1 MKNIKFLIQA
11 MFTALLLTGTLVACS
26 SEDIDGGASQ
36 KNGKGVRFALNFQD
50 FEKDEQVTSR
60 ATADGV
66 LSRDTVDLGN
76 NIEAEVLVKSDNMP
90 ASIPATRATLS
101 NGHYTVVAYQG
112 SAVKGTIKGTWNGTA
127 FVPDTGYEEV
137 MQLPAGTYT
146 FVCFNDKITQSGGT
160 LTLTRSNT
168 GNAALLGINKNVA
181 VSGLKQSV
189 SFAMK
194 HAESRMKISL
204 WAYNRYRSTVYYY
217 SGVTTTLSSL
227 NATDVPATANYDV
240 ATDTWS
246 NTSGASVSE
255 TDLNHT
261 TSWSAD
267 YHYFLPSTSGSS
279 FKLTFNSGTVY
290 GRNMTGKSLK
300 LFTSRTLNMQANKSY
315 TVTVMLHYKF
325 TYLFSDGTTGTLAA
339 NPTKIPIGLVVNSAT
354 RTAVALNEASTA
366 ALWTTRSGRQNV
378 SASSV
383 DLPSN
388 PNPEPAPTGA
398 TIYDGYNETWNA
410 ANSLDGT
417 TVKATSTDFPAFK
430 AAADYSPGVP
440 TAANIGK
447 WYLPA
452 AGEFSYLRDTLSLGT
467 TAMWNDTYRWAFT
480 RAGGTALFKI
490 AEYTMYGM
498 FSYHI
503 PQEASS
509 LLNTYNTSSEIDN
522 DKVLSVAFFEA
533 NHNETG
539 TWGSS
544 YAQWYNIPSCPTLKT
559 QVKRVRPF
567 VHY

>member
-11 MFTALLLTGTLVACS
+11 MFTALLLMGTLVACS

-36 KNGKGVRFALNFQD
+36 KDGKGVRFALNFQD

-90 ASIPATRATLS
+90 TSIPATRATLS

-127 FVPDTGYEEV
+127 FVPDAGYEEV
-137 MQLPAGTYT
+137 MQLPPGTYT

-204 WAYNRYRSTVYYY
+204 GTY
-217 SGVTTTLSSL
+217 SGFDWNSPVYSNISTTLSSL

-240 ATDTWS
+240 ATGTWS
-246 NTSGASVSE
+246 NANGAAVSE
-255 TDLNHT
+255 ADVNNSTQ
-261 TSWSAD
+261 SSD

-290 GRNMTGKSLK
+290 RRNMAGRSLK

-366 ALWTTRSGRQNV
+366 ALWTTRSGRQNTNESSMSSDYKTV
-378 SASSV
+378 S
-383 DLPSN
+383 
-388 PNPEPAPTGA
+388 GA
-398 TIYDGYNETWNA
+398 TAYDGYNETWNA

-452 AGEFSYLRDTLSLGT
+452 AGEFTKYLHDTLTIGNLVSWG
-467 TAMWNDTYRWAFT
+467 NTYSWAFT
-480 RAGGTALFKI
+480 RAGGTNLCMPVLSGSFPHMQKENA
-490 AEYTMYGM
+490 YC
-498 FSYHI
+498 
-503 PQEASS
+503 
-509 LLNTYNTSSEIDN
+509 TSSELDN
-522 DKVLSVAFFEA
+522 DNVLGYFLTVFVDLYSSA
-533 NHNETG
+533 NP
-539 TWGSS
+539 
-544 YAQWYNIPSCPTLKT
+544 YAIGYPNSKT
-559 QVKRVRPF
+559 QTMRVRPF

>member
-60 ATADGV
+60 ATADDV

-90 ASIPATRATLS
+90 TSIPATRATLS

-112 SAVKGTIKGTWNGTA
+112 NAVKGTIKGTWNGTA

-160 LTLTRSNT
+160 LTRSNT

-189 SFAMK
+189 NFAMK

-204 WAYNRYRSTVYYY
+204 GTY
-217 SGVTTTLSSL
+217 SGFDWNSLVYSNISTTLSSL

-240 ATDTWS
+240 ATGTWS
-246 NTSGASVSE
+246 NANGAAVSE
-255 TDLNHT
+255 ADVNNSTQ
-261 TSWSAD
+261 SSD

-366 ALWTTRSGRQNV
+366 ALWTTRSGRQNTNESSMSSDYKTV
-378 SASSV
+378 S
-383 DLPSN
+383 
-388 PNPEPAPTGA
+388 GA
-398 TIYDGYNETWNA
+398 TAYDGYNETWNT

-452 AGEFSYLRDTLSLGT
+452 AGEFTKYLHDTLTIGNLVS
-467 TAMWNDTYRWAFT
+467 WSNTYSWAFT
-480 RAGGTALFKI
+480 RAGGTNLCMPVLSGSFPHMQMENA
-490 AEYTMYGM
+490 YC
-498 FSYHI
+498 
-503 PQEASS
+503 
-509 LLNTYNTSSEIDN
+509 TSSELDN
-522 DKVLSVAFFEA
+522 DNVLGYFLTVFVDLY
-533 NHNETG
+533 
-539 TWGSS
+539 SS
-544 YAQWYNIPSCPTLKT
+544 ADPYSIGYPNSKT
-559 QVKRVRPF
+559 QTMRVRPF

>member
-1 MKNIKFLIQA
+1 MKNLKYLIPA

-36 KNGKGVRFALNFQD
+36 KNGKGVQFALSFQD
-50 FEKDEQVTSR
+50 FEKDEEVTSR

-76 NIEAEVLVKSDNMP
+76 NIEAEVLVKSDNIP
-90 ASIPATRATLS
+90 ASTPATRATLS

-127 FVPDTGYEEV
+127 FVPDAGYEEV

-146 FVCFNDKITQSGGT
+146 FVCFNDKITQNGST

-168 GNAALLGINKNVA
+168 GNAALLGINKNVV

-194 HAESRMKISL
+194 HAESRMKIHIWL
-204 WAYNRYRSTVYYY
+204 Y
-217 SGVTTTLSSL
+217 SSVGLISSIENNISTTLSSL
-227 NATDVPATANYDV
+227 NVTDVPAVANYNV

-246 NTSGASVSE
+246 TASGLAVNEADVNNNSLQS
-255 TDLNHT
+255 
-261 TSWSAD
+261 SD

-290 GRNMTGKSLK
+290 GRNMAGRSLK

-315 TVTVMLHYKF
+315 YIAVMLHYKF
-325 TYLFSDGTTGTLAA
+325 TYLFSDGTTGTIAA
-339 NPTKIPIGLVVNSAT
+339 NPAKTPIGLVVNSAT

-366 ALWTTRSGRQNV
+366 ALWTTRSGRQNANEC
-378 SASSV
+378 SISGDYRTASGTT
-383 DLPSN
+383 
-388 PNPEPAPTGA
+388 A
-398 TIYDGYNETWNA
+398 YDGYNETWNA
-410 ANSLDGT
+410 TNSFDGT
-417 TVKATSTDFPAFK
+417 TVKATSNDFPAFK
-430 AAADYSPGVP
+430 AAADYNPGVP
-440 TAANIGK
+440 TASNIGK

-452 AGEFSYLRDTLSLGT
+452 VGEFTKYLQDTLSLGNT
-467 TAMWNDTYRWAFT
+467 VVWTSTYDWAFK
-480 RAGGTALFKI
+480 RAGGTGLFSVF
-490 AEYTMYGM
+490 EHT
-498 FSYHI
+498 
-503 PQEASS
+503 SS
-509 LLNTYNTSSEIDN
+509 PVSEPNSISTLQDAYCTSSEKDN
-522 DKVLSVAFFEA
+522 DNILSYLFER
-533 NHNETG
+533 H
-539 TWGSS
+539 S
-544 YAQWYNIPSCPTLKT
+544 YSMGGYGWFAGGYSAAKT